1 MDILLYVKRIYLEN
15 KSKTC
20 YYIDV
25 ERKGIT

>member
-1 MDILLYVKRIYLEN
+1 MDILLYFKRISLEN

-25 ERKGIT
+25 EKKEIT